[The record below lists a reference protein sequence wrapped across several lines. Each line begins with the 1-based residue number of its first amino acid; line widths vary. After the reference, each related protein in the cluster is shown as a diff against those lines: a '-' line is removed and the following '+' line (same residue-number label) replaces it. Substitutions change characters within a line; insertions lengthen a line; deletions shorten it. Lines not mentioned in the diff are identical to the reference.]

1 MASIQDDRG
10 YNQAFKPSNALKI
23 RYERRSRL
31 IMSEMNINLSGDILE
46 IGCGQGEMSHFIAEH
61 SKMNVLGTDLCMPF
75 IEEANNRYSLPN
87 LTFDILDFNYP
98 EKLQGK
104 KFDYIVGNGI
114 LHHLYNQIDET
125 FANLKN
131 LLKDGGKIIFIE
143 PNLVNPYCFVI
154 FGTTKY
160 FRNLAKLEPD
170 EKAFT
175 KCFLRKKLKN
185 AGYKNLKISNV
196 DFLLPIIPDFLIKPS
211 IVIGNVAEKT
221 PLLKLMSQSVF
232 ICAEK

>member
-1 MASIQDDRG
+1 
-10 YNQAFKPSNALKI
+10 
-23 RYERRSRL
+23 
-31 IMSEMNINLSGDILE
+31 
-46 IGCGQGEMSHFIAEH
+46 MSHFIAEH
-61 SKMNVLGTDLCMPF
+61 SKMNVLGTDLCKPF
-75 IEEANNRYSLPN
+75 IQEANNRYSLPN

-114 LHHLYNQIDET
+114 LHHLYYQIDET
-125 FANLKN
+125 FISLKN
-131 LLKDGGKIIFIE
+131 LLKEGGKIIFIE

-154 FGTTKY
+154 FGTTDY

-175 KCFLRKKLKN
+175 KCFLHKKLKK
-185 AGYKNLKISNV
+185 AGYKNLNIKNV